1 MSEFKFSLSDTGLS
15 SLITE
20 GKSLV
25 PSAAATANFE
35 SRLASTTKD
44 KDLTYTG
51 DDYIIWD
58 RVNAERLRRG
68 LSSLTELGYPRPLDA
83 PPVSSNATNYYGPQP
98 DVPSVGGEVFTIKG
112 PPNMTFEQA
121 KAVFDQQA
129 KTGSLVGFKVGE
141 TLSAST
147 QAAGGLAAAQSQL
160 AQAGA
165 AFPGGLGGS
174 LPGGVNLNSLTA
186 SIGTFGQG
194 AKTQVGSSL
203 QGGLA
208 AFNSLT
214 TGAGAAG
221 SSFKQSLAGSGFD
234 PITGRN
240 SSLDSAYATGGV
252 SGAIGAFSGT
262 LGALSGPLT
271 GAAGQVGSLASTAV
285 GTISGLIKGTPTAG
299 INVADFAKQGP
310 ALSGLGSM
318 SLPDVTGALA
328 QASKLVGQSAGTISN
343 SLGAGKFG
351 FDASQLE
358 RAGMIKPGTAAAFL
372 AAGENDLTSVLKS
385 PTVWTGKDG
394 VKSLSGLL
402 GNTGLQDKLQQG
414 LMKSG
419 INDLKSVGIP
429 TDKLTPQ
436 ALSGLATNAAK
447 SVPDTVNWAKNT
459 PGLPADVKAKMDA
472 AATNGA
478 FAVNLTQT
486 KVDAPVLQET
496 KPEPA
501 SNTVDSA
508 TVDAAAKRV
517 TGDDRVP
524 EVAVSGGNSY
534 PAITARY
541 EFLSKIIA
549 DFTQLEIRVDK
560 LIQDYQTITQD
571 QWNQVNGEYQAIKS
585 TLLNRAPSI
594 LDAAEKD
601 LIRLNS
607 NAPGNYI
614 RRHTPEGYA
623 TAEYRAVSIG
633 MITDDNSP
641 GIRTKQKIKDLA
653 NKISVRA
660 QSNTYSG
667 AG

>member
-15 SLITE
+15 SLIAE
-20 GKSLV
+20 GRSLA
-25 PSAAATANFE
+25 PSTAATANFE
-35 SRLASTTKD
+35 SGLASNTKD
-44 KDLTYTG
+44 ADLTYTG
-51 DDYIIWD
+51 DDYLVWD

-68 LSSLTELGYPRPLDA
+68 LPSLTELGYPRPLDA
-83 PPVSSNATNYYGPQP
+83 PPISSNATNYYGPQP

-165 AFPGGLGGS
+165 ALPGGLGGS

-186 SIGTFGQG
+186 SIGTLGQG
-194 AKTQVGSSL
+194 AGTQVGSSL
-203 QGGLA
+203 QGGMA

-240 SSLDSAYATGGV
+240 ASLESAYATGGV
-252 SGAIGAFSGT
+252 SGAMGAFSGT

-318 SLPDVTGALA
+318 STSDVTGALA
-328 QASKLVGQSAGTISN
+328 QASKLIGQGAGTISN

-358 RAGMIKPGTAAAFL
+358 RAGLVKPGTAAAFL
-372 AAGENDLTSVLKS
+372 AAGENDLTGVLKS

-402 GNTGLQDKLQQG
+402 SNSGLQDKLQQG

-524 EVAVSGGNSY
+524 EVAVSSSNSY
-534 PAITARY
+534 PAMEGLYDLARTTAA
-541 EFLSKIIA
+541 EFTA
-549 DFTQLEIRVDK
+549 LEKRINS
-560 LIQDYQTITQD
+560 LNQDYQTITQE
-571 QWNQVNGEYQAIKS
+571 QWNQVNGEAVAI
-585 TLLNRAPSI
+585 RA
-594 LDAAEKD
+594 K
-601 LIRLNS
+601 
-607 NAPGNYI
+607 
-614 RRHTPEGYA
+614 
-623 TAEYRAVSIG
+623 
-633 MITDDNSP
+633 
-641 GIRTKQKIKDLA
+641 IRTNVNQLLEAGKAEHKKFPDTFKRYSKESIAQDAFTRAIISFSSGEVVQLSDRVRELIKDLA